1 MQNLNEPIL
10 IIEIKANE
18 IVFTHGYMDDQL
30 IFNNYD
36 ITILDNINFYGLLRT
51 NSDDLKRIIIN
62 KIESIEK
69 KLDFTFK
76 KLILIFYN
84 DSIVCANVSTKKK
97 LSGSKI
103 SKDDIS
109 FLINS
114 AKTEI
119 LSKNKKLC
127 HTFNLNFIIDKKNQ
141 SNPPIGLNADNLIN
155 HTSFC
160 LIDNSIYEKLF

>member
-1 MQNLNEPIL
+1 M
-10 IIEIKANE
+10 
-18 IVFTHGYMDDQL
+18 
-30 IFNNYD
+30 
-36 ITILDNINFYGLLRT
+36 
-51 NSDDLKRIIIN
+51 
-62 KIESIEK
+62 
-69 KLDFTFK
+69 
-76 KLILIFYN
+76 IFYN

-127 HTFNLNFIIDKKNQ
+127 HTFNLNFIIDKKIKVIPQ
-141 SNPPIGLNADNLIN
+141 LD
-155 HTSFC
+155 
-160 LIDNSIYEKLF
+160 

>member
-1 MQNLNEPIL
+1 M
-10 IIEIKANE
+10 
-18 IVFTHGYMDDQL
+18 
-30 IFNNYD
+30 
-36 ITILDNINFYGLLRT
+36 T

-62 KIESIEK
+62 KIESIGK
-69 KLDFTFK
+69 KLDLLK

-84 DSIVCANVSTKKK
+84 DSIVCANVLTKK

-127 HTFNLNFIIDKKNQ
+127 HTFNLGFIIDKNQ

-160 LIDNSIYEKLF
+160 LIDNSI